1 MPIVGSISIE
11 WQENHRL
18 TIEKELMKRVE
29 VQLKKNFEAVGSCEL
44 FTEPDVIKEKVI
56 EAAKG
61 LAKPVI
67 ESWEHYP
74 EMVGEVS
81 IEKPL
86 PSASKRTVVVE
97 VVSDRPTLREVY
109 RLKRY
114 AEVITPDYAF
124 IISEK
129 PFDEEIELFLRENI
143 HVLKYL
149 IEGTTAFSGSKPIVA
164 MCLEDDTLVR
174 DEDISPADPFDPKHM
189 WT

>member
-109 RLKRY
+109 RLKR
-114 AEVITPDYAF
+114 
-124 IISEK
+124 IIRSYDLRISFQSIDFPK
-129 PFDEEIELFLRENI
+129 CRTVTYNFDNYSSL
-143 HVLKYL
+143 
-149 IEGTTAFSGSKPIVA
+149 
-164 MCLEDDTLVR
+164 
-174 DEDISPADPFDPKHM
+174 
-189 WT
+189 